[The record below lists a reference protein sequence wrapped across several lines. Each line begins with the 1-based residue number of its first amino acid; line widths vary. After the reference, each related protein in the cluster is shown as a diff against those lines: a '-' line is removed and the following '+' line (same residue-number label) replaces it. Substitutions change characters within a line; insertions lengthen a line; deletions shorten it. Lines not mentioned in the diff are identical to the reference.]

1 MLLLKPGD
9 TGELG
14 RNGPVKHELNA
25 MNTTSSPTPG
35 AIAACAYQLWE
46 KAGRPIGRDQE
57 FWYEAERQLRADAS
71 ASPSATS
78 SAPASEAPKPR
89 RKKGGATAA

>member
-1 MLLLKPGD
+1 
-9 TGELG
+9 
-14 RNGPVKHELNA
+14 

-46 KAGRPIGRDQE
+46 KAGHPIGRDQE

-71 ASPSATS
+71 ASPAATS
-78 SAPASEAPKPR
+78 SEPATEAPKPR
-89 RKKGGATAA
+89 RKKRGTPPA